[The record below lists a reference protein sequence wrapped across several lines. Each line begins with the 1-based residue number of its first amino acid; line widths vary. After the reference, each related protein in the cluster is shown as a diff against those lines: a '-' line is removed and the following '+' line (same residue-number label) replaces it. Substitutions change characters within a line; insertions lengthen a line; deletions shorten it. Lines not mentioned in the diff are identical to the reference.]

1 MPLSPKKTQSPH
13 FVVETTFNVRYAE
26 TDAMGIVHH
35 SAYVVWLEEGRS
47 SWFRKRLNDP
57 RGYALMETDGYALA
71 VTDMNMRFLAP
82 ARYGDKVRIR
92 TWVTE
97 VRSRTI
103 NVSYEVDNA
112 ETGEH
117 LLKAQ
122 SVHMCVNNE
131 IKVVVIPEVW
141 AARLDPGQ

>member
-26 TDAMGIVHH
+26 TDAI
-35 SAYVVWLEEGRS
+35 VWLEEGRS

-57 RGYALMETDGYALA
+57 RGYALMEAGGYALA

-131 IKVVVIPEVW
+131 MKVVVIPEVW
-141 AARLDPGQ
+141 ATRLDPGQ